1 MHAFQVKTDFFSD
14 EHSEIHAFL
23 PPGTS
28 QEGMGGNLEPPLG
41 RPLAIPQPVDYRRN
55 QAVEAKTR
63 YLKRWGLETPPLIP
77 GDTPSFS
84 IMMENYRP
92 TSAKLVKSSSGDHFF
107 RTIRLNIDQNKS
119 WKKTYL
125 KKFDAQ

>member
-1 MHAFQVKTDFFSD
+1 MSTCMPFKLKLIFFSD

-55 QAVEAKTR
+55 QAVEAKTC
-63 YLKRWGLETPPLIP
+63 YLKRWGL
-77 GDTPSFS
+77 
-84 IMMENYRP
+84 
-92 TSAKLVKSSSGDHFF
+92 
-107 RTIRLNIDQNKS
+107 
-119 WKKTYL
+119 
-125 KKFDAQ
+125 

>member
-55 QAVEAKTR
+55 QAVEAKTC

-77 GDTPSFS
+77 GETLPHLLS
-84 IMMENYRP
+84 
-92 TSAKLVKSSSGDHFF
+92 
-107 RTIRLNIDQNKS
+107 
-119 WKKTYL
+119 
-125 KKFDAQ
+125 